1 MVEVVDASVM
11 VAVLYPQDPFHEVS
25 RDWFNHHLQAG
36 HHLAGPLLLMSEVG
50 GVIRRET
57 GDAVLARQAVH
68 WLYALPE
75 LQRYPLDEAL
85 ARLAADL
92 AVDLAVDLAL
102 RGADAV
108 YVALAAQL
116 QLPLRTW
123 DRQQRERGGQVV
135 DAREP
140 SLPEG

>member
-1 MVEVVDASVM
+1 MVDVVDASVM
-11 VAVLYPQDPFHEVS
+11 VAVLYPQDPFHHVS
-25 RDWFNHHLQAG
+25 RTWFDRHLHAG
-36 HHLAGPLLLMSEVG
+36 NHLAAPLLLMSEVV

-57 GDAVLARQAVH
+57 GDAVLARQTVH

-85 ARLAADL
+85 TQLAAD
-92 AVDLAVDLAL
+92 VAVDLAL

-116 QLPLRTW
+116 QLPFITW
-123 DRQQRERGGQVV
+123 DRQQRERGGQRIE
-135 DAREP
+135 AREP
-140 SLPEG
+140 SS